1 VSPVRL
7 TVIVSFLN
15 EASFLPRLL
24 ASVERQTR
32 LPDGLVLVDDGSTDG
47 SAELAAAFAARHDF
61 VRVLHRS
68 TRRADADRLADAAE
82 LRSFDWAVRRLD
94 EPWDVLAKLDADLEL
109 NPRHFECLVDALRT
123 EPDLGIV
130 GAHLSEVGE
139 DGTVART
146 PAPRWHVRGAT
157 KFYRR
162 ECYEQI
168 APIPAHLGWDM
179 IDGVKARRLGWRTAS
194 LEVPGHDTLHLR
206 PTGAHD
212 GRLRAFRRWGECAW
226 GYGAHP
232 VFVLLGAAKRLSWRP
247 YVVGGVLYAAGYASA
262 GLRGAPRAD
271 RDLRAYLRSEEALR
285 VRGAMRG
292 AQTSPRARS
301 QSTVMSTPS
310 SKE

>member
-1 VSPVRL
+1 MRL

-15 EASFLPRLL
+15 EAKFLPRLL

-32 LPDGLVLVDDGSTDG
+32 LPDRLVLVDDGSTDG
-47 SAELAAAFAARHDF
+47 SDNLAAAFAARHDF
-61 VRVLHRS
+61 ARVL
-68 TRRADADRLADAAE
+68 RRPPRRPDTDRLAEAAE
-82 LRSFDWAVRRLD
+82 LKSFDWAVRRLD

-109 NPRHFECLVDALRT
+109 NPRHFECLVDALRN

-130 GAHLSEVGE
+130 GAYLSDVGE
-139 DGTVART
+139 DGAAARR
-146 PAPRWHVRGAT
+146 PAPPWHVRGAT

-179 IDGVKARRLGWRTAS
+179 IDGVKARQLGWRTAS
-194 LEVPGHDTLHLR
+194 LELPGGDTLHLR

-232 VFVLLGAAKRLSWRP
+232 LFVLLGAAKRLSWRP
-247 YVVGGVLYAAGYASA
+247 YVIGGALYAAGYASA
-262 GLRGAPRAD
+262 ALRKAPRAE
-271 RDLRAYLRSEEALR
+271 RDVRFFVRVEEGRQLRDQFGRAFYA
-285 VRGAMRG
+285 
-292 AQTSPRARS
+292 RARPPAS
-301 QSTVMSTPS
+301 
-310 SKE
+310 